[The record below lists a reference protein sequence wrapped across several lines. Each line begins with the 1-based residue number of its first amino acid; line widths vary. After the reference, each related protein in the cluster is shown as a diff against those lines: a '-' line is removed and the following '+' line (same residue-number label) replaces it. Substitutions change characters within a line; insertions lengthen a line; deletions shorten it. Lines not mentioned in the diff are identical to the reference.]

1 VSKYNQASKLAEIG
15 AQLKQMRE
23 GKDISLNQ
31 VTASTLI
38 AERHL
43 KAIEEGNLDMLPEAV
58 YIQGFIRKYS
68 SAVGLEGLAEEF
80 PVAPSDNPKKWS
92 GTPAAELRPLHLY
105 ALYILVIAGSVS
117 ILSTFL
123 NPSSAN
129 RLSSKDTN
137 LSKSAQLTPLPA
149 ATTPKR
155 APQVS
160 SQATPTQTPKV
171 QASNNTALNNTIDR
185 NPNSTSSTSSQ
196 VQPNQANSSPWVDL
210 NHLVAIQGMISTG
223 FTFTGNKPVN
233 LGVMITAQ
241 SWVRVVVDNET
252 KFEGVL
258 SEGTKQTWSAEKEIV
273 IRAGNAA
280 GVSVAFNGKS
290 LQRLGEDG
298 EVVQQIFDQNYKTS
312 KAVDRSMAN
321 QEMTNLDQATSAI
334 EKIADSLRRN

>member
-1 VSKYNQASKLAEIG
+1 MSKYNQASKLAEIG
-15 AQLKQMRE
+15 AQLKQTRE

-80 PVAPSDNPKKWS
+80 QIAPSGNPKKWS
-92 GTPAAELRPLHLY
+92 GTPASELRPLHLY

-129 RLSSKDTN
+129 RLSSKDTS

-155 APQVS
+155 SPQVS
-160 SQATPTQTPKV
+160 SQATLTQIPKV
-171 QASNNTALNNTIDR
+171 QALNNTIDQ

-196 VQPNQANSSPWVDL
+196 VHSNQANSSPWADL
-210 NHLVAIQGMISTG
+210 NHLVAIQSMIPTG

-280 GVSVAFNGKS
+280 GVSVAFNGQS
-290 LQRLGEDG
+290 LQRLGKDG

-321 QEMTNLDQATSAI
+321 QEITNPDRATSAT
-334 EKIADSLRRN
+334 EKISDSLSRN